1 MAELVDAVYGPY
13 APYQLK
19 YGDLEA
25 SSLLIQMS
33 AVPLVCRTPPALG
46 ASWGGVRGTWGGGRH
61 QGAETAP
68 RASWALASRMEKEHR
83 PCQLPFRA
91 PAAGLETEVSGQ
103 GVTSAM

>member
-33 AVPLVCRTPPALG
+33 AVPLVCRAPPALG
-46 ASWGGVRGTWGGGRH
+46 ASWGGVRGPRGEAASGGRS
-61 QGAETAP
+61 GSEG
-68 RASWALASRMEKEHR
+68 RVEKERR
-83 PCQLPFRA
+83 PRQRPFRTRRS
-91 PAAGLETEVSGQ
+91 PPRLEAFSPRQ
-103 GVTSAM
+103 R